1 MDKNIYMLITEK
13 QLLVNSKRVEHGL
26 LLERGR
32 PLAQDLLLLLSLV
45 SSQMI
50 CKMAVVYSKLVRKV
64 SKETIMCSNQ
74 PIKDY

>member
-13 QLLVNSKRVEHGL
+13 QLLVNVKRAELGVL
-26 LLERGR
+26 LDRGR

-50 CKMAVVYSKLVRKV
+50 CKMAVAY
-64 SKETIMCSNQ
+64 
-74 PIKDY
+74 

>member
-13 QLLVNSKRVEHGL
+13 QLLVNAKRVEHEL
-26 LLERGR
+26 LCERGR

-50 CKMAVVYSKLVRKV
+50 CNMAVAY
-64 SKETIMCSNQ
+64 
-74 PIKDY
+74 

>member
-13 QLLVNSKRVEHGL
+13 QLLVNTKRVEHGL

-45 SSQMI
+45 SSHMI
-50 CKMAVVYSKLVRKV
+50 CKMAVAY
-64 SKETIMCSNQ
+64 
-74 PIKDY
+74 